1 MPAGLPSKI
10 CEVCGLPFN
19 WRKKWKK
26 NWNEV
31 KYCSER
37 CRKNKKSTSSGSEMT

>member
-1 MPAGLPSKI
+1 MKIFKKQLLPEKI
-10 CEVCGLPFN
+10 CEVCQRPFT

-31 KYCSER
+31 KYCSDA
-37 CRKNKKSTSSGSEMT
+37 CRKKSKLKP

>member
-1 MPAGLPSKI
+1 MNKN
-10 CEVCGLPFN
+10 EFKVCVVCLRPFN

-31 KYCSER
+31 KYCSKR
-37 CRKNKKSTSSGSEMT
+37 CSSNRNIKK

>member
-1 MPAGLPSKI
+1 MMKYLEKKN
-10 CEVCGLPFN
+10 CKNCNRPFY

-31 KYCSER
+31 KYCSVR
-37 CRKNKKSTSSGSEMT
+37 CRNTKAV

>member
-1 MPAGLPSKI
+1 MKKEFLPTK
-10 CEVCGLPFN
+10 VCKSCNRDFV

-31 KYCSER
+31 MYCSKK
-37 CRKNKKSTSSGSEMT
+37 CSNIKNPQSRN